1 MKEKE
6 APRNSAPKEKSKQ
19 ETTSETVG
27 PKTKSSFQLFVFVKT
42 ES

>member
-19 ETTSETVG
+19 ETTSEKVG
-27 PKTKSSFQLFVFVKT
+27 PKNF
-42 ES
+42 